1 MVSCDSNGY
10 STAGAVELVQRRKII
25 QREVS
30 KMKKEYDF
38 TNAEQGRFYRPIE
51 ELEIPVYLDKDIRE
65 ILMKK
70 LKEKGN
76 EFSLNSIVNALIKQD
91 IEISRRIAF

>member
-1 MVSCDSNGY
+1 
-10 STAGAVELVQRRKII
+10 
-25 QREVS
+25 
-30 KMKKEYDF
+30 MKEEYDF

-91 IEISRRIAF
+91 IEISRKISF

>member
-1 MVSCDSNGY
+1 
-10 STAGAVELVQRRKII
+10 
-25 QREVS
+25 
-30 KMKKEYDF
+30 MKEEYDF

-51 ELEIPVYLDKDIRE
+51 ELEIPVYLDRDIRE

-91 IEISRRIAF
+91 IEISRRIVF

>member
-51 ELEIPVYLDKDIRE
+51 ELEIPVYLDRDIRE
-65 ILMKK
+65 VLMKK

>member
-1 MVSCDSNGY
+1 
-10 STAGAVELVQRRKII
+10 
-25 QREVS
+25 
-30 KMKKEYDF
+30 MKEEYDF

-51 ELEIPVYLDKDIRE
+51 ELEIPVYLDRDIRE
-65 ILMKK
+65 VLMKK

>member
-1 MVSCDSNGY
+1 
-10 STAGAVELVQRRKII
+10 
-25 QREVS
+25 
-30 KMKKEYDF
+30 MKEEYDF

-51 ELEIPVYLDKDIRE
+51 ELEIPVYLDRDIRE

-76 EFSLNSIVNALIKQD
+76 EFPLNSIVNALIKQD

>member
-1 MVSCDSNGY
+1 
-10 STAGAVELVQRRKII
+10 
-25 QREVS
+25 
-30 KMKKEYDF
+30 MKEEYDF

-91 IEISRRIAF
+91 ILSFPT